1 MGRHCKQ
8 MVIKE
13 SLEDLYKLR
22 NKSAN
27 NMITKRLEMLI
38 ECKKHEK
45 DGISKE
51 DLCRLVGCCGQS
63 VVDWRAAYVKG
74 GIEQLMSHNRKSNRQ
89 PILNEH
95 ESKLLKEKLNDA
107 DNPCTG
113 YVELVDWV
121 EANLAKK
128 MKYITLY
135 CYSKRNF
142 GTKIKSP
149 RKSHIKKD
157 AAAAENFQKKNSGK
171 NTPK

>member
-13 SLEDLYKLR
+13 SLVDLYKLK

-45 DGISKE
+45 DGISQE
-51 DLCRLVGCCGQS
+51 DLCRLVGCSGQS
-63 VVDWRAAYVKG
+63 VVDWRDAYAKG
-74 GIEQLMSHNRKSNRQ
+74 GIKQLMSHNRKPNRQ

-95 ESKLLKEKLNDA
+95 ENKLLEEKLNDA
-107 DNPCTG
+107 DNPCIG
-113 YVELVDWV
+113 YAELVDWV
-121 EANLAKK
+121 ETNLAKK
-128 MKYITLY
+128 MQYITLY
-135 CYSKRNF
+135 CYSSRNF

-149 RKSHIKKD
+149 RKSHINKD
-157 AAAAENFQKKNSGK
+157 ATAAEDFQKNSGK